1 MELHFKPQFE
11 RDYLHIKNREVKVLL
26 ASYLKQ
32 IMRAKTVSEIGN
44 ITKLEEYES
53 RYKIRITINEKED
66 YRVGFEIRN
75 NAVWVERILR
85 RPKFY
90 EHYRR

>member
-11 RDYLHIKNREVKVLL
+11 RDYLNIRNREVKVSL
-26 ASYLKQ
+26 ANYLKQ
-32 IMRAKTVSEIGN
+32 IIRAKNISEIGN

-53 RYKIRITINEKED
+53 RYKIRITVDEKED
-66 YRVGFEIRN
+66 YRIGFEIRN
-75 NAVWVERILR
+75 NEVWVERVLR